1 MSRLTQAEFVA
12 TYRDLRARHW
22 RRDRI
27 RQHLGISDNALSKR
41 YRRAVAAGLL
51 TPDTERYRSGGRRT
65 RCACCKHIR
74 RIQSR
79 DICNNCWARHKAAGT
94 LDEHPRRTRTG
105 ADFAEDYAMLRARN
119 LTRRD
124 IADRLDMTPAA
135 VQKAYSRAVKRG
147 VLDPDPPA
155 YRAHVLAVTHPIQH
169 THRWRPAA

>member
-12 TYRDLRARHW
+12 TYRQLRARYW

-27 RQHLGISDNALSKR
+27 RQHLGLSDNALGKR

-51 TPDTERYRSGGRRT
+51 TPDTDHYRHPTQR
-65 RCACCKHIR
+65 ACTCCGNHR

-79 DICNNCWARHKAAGT
+79 NICNACWARHKAAGT
-94 LDEHPRRTRTG
+94 LDHHPRNTRAL

-124 IADRLDMTPAA
+124 IADRLGMTPAA

-155 YRAHVLAVTHPIQH
+155 YRAHVLAITHPTQH